1 MNIQIRYADKFDANV
16 GCMTVRMPDWLAE
29 QRAHQ
34 RAFYKLAAQHA
45 DQFDNREQIAQLRA
59 CIEQAIAEAKQE
71 AEATEK
77 GERRETAR
85 RAENRPDARV
95 ERYTRALADLDA
107 AMIKYAKT
115 SKR

>member
-1 MNIQIRYADKFDANV
+1 MNIQIRYADKFGDNA
-16 GCMTVRMPDWLAE
+16 GCMTVRMPDWLDE

-45 DQFDNREQIAQLRA
+45 DQGDNREQIAQMRA
-59 CIEQAIAEAKQE
+59 CIEQAIAEAKQA
-71 AEATEK
+71 AEAAEK

-85 RAENRPDARV
+85 RAENRSEGRIK
-95 ERYTRALADLDA
+95 RYTQALQDLDD